1 MFLKRNTPY
10 ALVCWVVM
18 AESLVVLG
26 HRRDATRVMYDILCL
41 MRDRVS
47 KTQIVYRAN
56 LNFHFANEYIRFL
69 VEKRFI
75 RKNDD
80 GRPFTVYE
88 LTERGEHLIRLLEE
102 LYSPTLLSYTGRSSG
117 VIGRAG
123 RVS

>member
-1 MFLKRNTPY
+1 
-10 ALVCWVVM
+10 M

-41 MRDRVS
+41 MKDHAS

-56 LNFHFANEYIRFL
+56 LNFHFVNEYIRYL
-69 VEKRFI
+69 VGKRFI
-75 RKNDD
+75 QKNDD

-88 LTERGEHLIRLLEE
+88 LTERGERLLGLLEE
-102 LYSPTLLSYTGRSSG
+102 LYSPALLSYTGRSSG
-117 VIGRAG
+117 FIGRAG

>member
-1 MFLKRNTPY
+1 
-10 ALVCWVVM
+10 M

-41 MRDRVS
+41 MRDRAS

-56 LNFHFANEYIRFL
+56 LNFHFVNEYIRYL
-69 VEKRFI
+69 VGKRFI
-75 RKNDD
+75 ERNND
-80 GRPFTVYE
+80 GLPFTVYE